1 MGEFI
6 SFDQDHE
13 DEPAL
18 PDGLPAGFAVGLAG
32 EEAAQA
38 GNAAQEVPVGGE
50 ALCRLLK
57 LGGEDPDRRF
67 LRWCTD
73 AVVAPADGVR

>member
-1 MGEFI
+1 LGEFI

-18 PDGLPAGFAVGLAG
+18 PNCLPAGFAVGLAG

-38 GNAAQEVPVGGE
+38 GDAAQEGAVGGE

-57 LGGEDPDRRF
+57 LGGGWKR
-67 LRWCTD
+67 
-73 AVVAPADGVR
+73 AS